1 MWSLRPGRMSY
12 GCRAGCVIAAS
23 FALLSGG
30 CASQQAGSRSADA
43 AATATA
49 AVTTPR
55 RVVGDDGLPPQH
67 DIRSMPDAPSQPW
80 SPNDGRG
87 WQPKE
92 VVPSRTP
99 RPIDAGP
106 TLIATM
112 DQDALVRRAIAEHE
126 MQRQ

>member
-1 MWSLRPGRMSY
+1 M
-12 GCRAGCVIAAS
+12 
-23 FALLSGG
+23 
-30 CASQQAGSRSADA
+30 Q
-43 AATATA
+43 
-49 AVTTPR
+49 
-55 RVVGDDGLPPQH
+55 
-67 DIRSMPDAPSQPW
+67 SMPDAPSQLW

-99 RPIDAGP
+99 RSIDAGP